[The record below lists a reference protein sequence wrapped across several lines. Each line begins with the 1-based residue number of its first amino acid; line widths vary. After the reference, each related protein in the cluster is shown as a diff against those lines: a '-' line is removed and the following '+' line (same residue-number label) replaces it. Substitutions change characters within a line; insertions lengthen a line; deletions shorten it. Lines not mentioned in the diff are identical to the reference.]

1 MRCTGGPRPIVP
13 VYGPGIKTPG
23 NEQAAPDAN

>member
-1 MRCTGGPRPIVP
+1 MRCTGEPIVP